1 MTQTFNIT
9 DDEVGKKVV
18 DADGDDVGLVTKVE
32 HGTAYVDADPSLT
45 DKLMSKL
52 GWEHTDDDA
61 YPLEESK
68 IAEITDDAIHL
79 NRM

>member
-1 MTQTFNIT
+1 MAQAFEIT
-9 DDEVGKKVV
+9 EEEVGKKIV
-18 DADGDDVGLVTKVE
+18 DSNGNEVGLVTEVR

-61 YPLEESK
+61 YPLQKSK
-68 IAEITDDAIHL
+68 IAEITDDEIRL
-79 NRM
+79 RGM